1 MIAMKSVALSFAL
14 SLIACFS
21 MVRFPSDQLKAFPK
35 AAEGTKRFVIQ
46 LPEQENETDF
56 RVELQVGKMV
66 ETDSANRYFFS
77 GKIEEETIIGWGF
90 PKYIVRELGP
100 MAGTLIGVDPS
111 VPKVTRW
118 ITLGGEPK
126 LWRYNSKIPLVI
138 YVPKE
143 AEVRFRIWRS
153 DAEASIADEG

>member
-1 MIAMKSVALSFAL
+1 MKTIAALFIFSFIAVL
-14 SLIACFS
+14 S
-21 MVRFPSDQLKAFPK
+21 MTQPPSDQLKAFPK
-35 AAEGTKRFVIQ
+35 AGEGTKRFVIQ
-46 LPEQENETDF
+46 IPEQENETDF

-77 GKIEEETIIGWGF
+77 GKIEEETIIGWGY

-111 VPKVTRW
+111 IPKVMRW

-126 LWRYNSKIPLVI
+126 LLRYNSKLPLVI
-138 YVPKE
+138 YVPNE

-153 DAEASIADEG
+153 DSEASLAEEG